1 MLRLSK
7 GESSMRYVCVTT
19 HITYITSHEV
29 FLQSLSIF
37 CTIPVCTTLILSTV
51 CLMTAYYV
59 VLCTMFSV
67 LMMLRTSV
75 YLHVW
80 DQRET
85 AFQSCLMFQLT
96 IKLTLTH
103 PSKRPL
109 SLNRLWN
116 NTSTRGQRKVVSS
129 DNNEHGSSGGGYDN
143 VPVKKVS
150 PQKNSTIIEIS
161 TSCPMAI

>member
-1 MLRLSK
+1 MS
-7 GESSMRYVCVTT
+7 V
-19 HITYITSHEV
+19 
-29 FLQSLSIF
+29 SLPTLLTLLPMKYF
-37 CTIPVCTTLILSTV
+37 CNLFPFFVSILSSFPLCALWLHTM
-51 CLMTAYYV
+51 LYR
-59 VLCTMFSV
+59 VLCFQYSWCWILICYV
-67 LMMLRTSV
+67 LCILICSIYLYV
-75 YLHVW
+75 YTG

-85 AFQSCLMFQLT
+85 SFQSRLCPEHMLQLT

-103 PSKRPL
+103 TSKRPL
-109 SLNRLWN
+109 SLNRLLN